1 MEQNS
6 NGKKFIFTQSLST
19 SANFAYFSVISDSG
33 KASENP
39 SGVKRI
45 IFCSG
50 RVYYDLIKARREKGL
65 EGEIAISTIEQV
77 SFNHLTC
84 SMELSL

>member
-1 MEQNS
+1 VICRKIS
-6 NGKKFIFTQSLST
+6 SCKLF
-19 SANFAYFSVISDSG
+19 FSVIPDSG

-39 SGVKRI
+39 SGVKRL

-65 EGEIAISTIEQV
+65 EAEIAISTVEQV
-77 SFNHLTC
+77 SL
-84 SMELSL
+84 